1 MSLRD
6 RLGDEGERL
15 IEGLT
20 AALKDT
26 LRMLEEDDRLNFG
39 DRLDEAHDALKAG
52 EIVIGVRPRESSG
65 HSSALGLAVSYV
77 AAAVPKAVPERRCV
91 RQVPRKHPMGSRL
104 YLRALRR
111 P

>member
-20 AALKDT
+20 TALKDT

-52 EIVIGVRPRESSG
+52 KAWIIRKCDAVRII
-65 HSSALGLAVSYV
+65 
-77 AAAVPKAVPERRCV
+77 K
-91 RQVPRKHPMGSRL
+91 
-104 YLRALRR
+104 
-111 P
+111 